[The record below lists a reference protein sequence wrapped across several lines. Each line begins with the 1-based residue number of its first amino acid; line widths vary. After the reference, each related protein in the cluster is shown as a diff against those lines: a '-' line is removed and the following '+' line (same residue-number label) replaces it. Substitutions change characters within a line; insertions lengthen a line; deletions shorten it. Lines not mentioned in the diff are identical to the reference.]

1 MPKTRFLLKIH
12 EINASNI
19 NTRTQTRI
27 PSTEKFCNSPL
38 DGNAKTTIKTPELLL
53 KKSKKPDK
61 KHMTLKKKP
70 IKGIKHDQ
78 KKK

>member
-53 KKSKKPDK
+53 KKIKKTRQK
-61 KHMTLKKKP
+61 T
-70 IKGIKHDQ
+70 HDTQ
-78 KKK
+78 KKTHKRN